1 MTATVAVE
9 YEGLEFSHPGH
20 ASVRIAVDDRVV
32 YIDPWS
38 DVIAD
43 EPGDADVVIVT
54 HDDYDHYDPAGIRAV
69 SNGETTVLAHE
80 AVDTSDLGRPVTPL
94 AMDATVDVDLD
105 GGGLSVQTVP
115 AYNRAD
121 GDHVDDEGNPFHA
134 EGEVVGV
141 VLTLDD
147 TTVYFPS
154 DTDFLDDHRDVRA
167 DVVIP
172 PIGGTYTMDRH
183 EAADLAEAVEARLVL
198 PVHYDTFETI
208 QTDSGAFRDDVEAR
222 GMRVELF

>member
-1 MTATVAVE
+1 MVVE
-9 YEGLEFSHPGH
+9 HAGIEFTHPGH
-20 ASVRIAVDDRVV
+20 ASVRIATDELVV

-38 DVIAD
+38 DVIEG
-43 EPGDADVVIVT
+43 EPGDADVIVVT
-54 HDDYDHYDPAGIRAV
+54 HDDHDHYDPAGIDAV
-69 SNGETTVLAHE
+69 SDEDTTVVAYE
-80 AVDTSDLGRPVTPL
+80 AIDTSDLGRPVTAL
-94 AMDATVDVDLD
+94 AAEGSVEVD
-105 GGGLSVQTVP
+105 GLSIRAVP

-121 GDHVDDEGNPFHA
+121 GDHVDDAGTPYHA

-154 DTDFLDDHRDVRA
+154 DTDFLDDHRDVDV

-183 EAADLAEAVEARLVL
+183 EAADLVEAVGASLAL
-198 PVHYDTFETI
+198 PVHYDTFEAI
-208 QTDSGAFRDDVEAR
+208 ETDAAAFEAAVESR
-222 GMRVELF
+222 GVRVELF